1 MCIPH
6 IVVAALFPY
15 FIGSDH
21 GSALMTRN
29 WVTGEDPTHWMPFHY
44 RPPTLGLVILPFTH
58 ILGDIRGGQFMA
70 ILSVAIAGLGTFYL
84 SRVWMDRHLSTI
96 CAIILMSLPVI
107 SFAPWVWYNSFLAIG
122 LGLFV
127 IRLIIQP
134 TRLSWVIAP
143 ILMMI
148 IGGMNQT
155 AFLATLLC
163 MLAFPGLDRRRLA
176 LLSLSVLATAPWWP
190 FIYKSIFLT
199 SSSTFIVPPFSAL
212 FLVLNAWG
220 LLGIPAFVIIFY
232 YLRYYSPVRCVLIL
246 TMALY
251 FLMLIP
257 GSMTTNFGSR
267 MTWVTPFFAVIH
279 IAYIYRNHEIISNI
293 KARGK
298 ALVGIIY
305 ALTVMSVFLYASI
318 FSWLDTSDA
327 SNIRYFLTS
336 DLYQSTQW
344 IDRNTDIEDVVL
356 YPPGEIN
363 MIFEWGLATR
373 MSFPM
378 EKPEEGET
386 SWTPVSF
393 YPDSQCVIGEIECA
407 NDEPSRFD
415 YVVWNE
421 PLNNSQL
428 AMMYENADWRIY
440 KVLRPQIN
448 RSPVLGRAWPWSPE
462 LKWE

>member
-29 WVTGEDPTHWMPFHY
+29 WVIGEDYTHFMPFHY
-44 RPPTLGLVILPFTH
+44 RPPLLGLMILPFTYVF
-58 ILGDIRGGQFMA
+58 GDIGGGQFMVV
-70 ILSVAIAGLGTFYL
+70 LSVAIAGLGTFYL

-134 TRLSWVIAP
+134 ARLSWVIAP

-163 MLAFPGLDRRRLA
+163 LLAFPGLDRRRLA

-199 SSSTFIVPPFSAL
+199 SSSTFIVPPLSAF

-232 YLRYYSPVRCVLIL
+232 YLRYYSPVRRVLIL

-267 MTWVTPFFAVIH
+267 MTWVTPFFAIIH

-293 KARGK
+293 KARKK
-298 ALVGIIY
+298 ALVGIVC
-305 ALTVMSVFLYASI
+305 AFTVASVFLYSVI
-318 FSWLDTSDA
+318 SVWNLTGGG
-327 SNIRYFLTS
+327 RYFLTP
-336 DLYQSTQW
+336 DIYQSTQW
-344 IDRNTDIEDVVL
+344 IDINTDIEDVVL
-356 YPPGEIN
+356 YPPGELN
-363 MIFEWGLATR
+363 MIFEWGLSNR
-373 MSFPM
+373 MSFPF
-378 EKPEEGET
+378 EKPIDGKT

-393 YPDSQCVIGEIECA
+393 YPDSQCVIGEIECSD
-407 NDEPSRFD
+407 DEPSHFD
-415 YVVWNE
+415 YVVWHE
-421 PLNNSQL
+421 PLNTSQL
-428 AMMYENADWRIY
+428 VKVNENAAWHIY
-440 KVLRPQIN
+440 EVHRPEIN